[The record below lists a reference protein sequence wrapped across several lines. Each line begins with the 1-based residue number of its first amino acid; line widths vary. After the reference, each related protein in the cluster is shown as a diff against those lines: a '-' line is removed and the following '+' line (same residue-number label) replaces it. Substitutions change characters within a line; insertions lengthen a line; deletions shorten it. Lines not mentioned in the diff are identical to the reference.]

1 MRDICGWGPRE
12 CPGGTSGVPTLFV
25 VHPFSRLSAPWHAC
39 DAPSPASATPP
50 PPHGDPRPTKACE
63 TVCLTALSLPL
74 LTEWAA
80 RCIHRESVNAE
91 APVPIRTDLLTSQRF
106 PGLIAQETAPLQHH
120 HSTGSRGRLNRPVEE
135 PRHAHSMPEALHPG
149 PTVRAQASVNTNHRG
164 RCAGAYLDSAT
175 RAPVDVSSRAMLGR
189 AKRRG
194 TLERGRRQPGEAC
207 PSSM

>member
-1 MRDICGWGPRE
+1 MGPPRMSRRHEWRPHSFCCSSLLQAVCPLARLRCPIASICY
-12 CPGGTSGVPTLFV
+12 
-25 VHPFSRLSAPWHAC
+25 A
-39 DAPSPASATPP
+39 P